1 MAIALERE
9 RARARTARS
18 YRARRGVGLIL
29 TWVALIAA
37 LVFFLGPFVW
47 IVTTHRSRRR
57 RYLERLDRYE
67 FVRLRS
73 QREIEAWLAERV
85 S

>member
-1 MAIALERE
+1 
-9 RARARTARS
+9 
-18 YRARRGVGLIL
+18 
-29 TWVALIAA
+29 
-37 LVFFLGPFVW
+37 
-47 IVTTHRSRRR
+47 VTTHRSRSR

-73 QREIEAWLAERV
+73 QREIEDWLA